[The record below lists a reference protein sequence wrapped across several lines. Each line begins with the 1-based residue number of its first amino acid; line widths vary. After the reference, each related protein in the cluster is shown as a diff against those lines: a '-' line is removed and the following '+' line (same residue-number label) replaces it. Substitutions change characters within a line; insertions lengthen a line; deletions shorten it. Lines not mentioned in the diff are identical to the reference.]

1 MCSLNLKDFSVEN
14 LETTRSTFLSKF
26 YSEIYLSR
34 IINYWGSIFTLYLTE
49 EAFRFVSLLSTFL
62 FFLLLFSFY
71 INIFLRDIYYSQDSR
86 ELRGNQMDSWWDLF
100 SLEIWILF
108 TFSLTQLSRSYWLS
122 HFKVAL
128 WGFELISNYHPS
140 ITKRTA

>member
-14 LETTRSTFLSKF
+14 LETTHSTFLSKF
-26 YSEIYLSR
+26 SSEIYLSR
-34 IINYWGSIFTLYLTE
+34 IINYWGSIFTLYLKE
-49 EAFRFVSLLSTFL
+49 EAFRFVCVPSTFL

-71 INIFLRDIYYSQDSR
+71 INIFLRDTYYSQDSR
-86 ELRGNQMDSWWDLF
+86 ELRGNQMDSRWDLF

-108 TFSLTQLSRSYWLS
+108 TFSLMQLSWSYWLS

>member
-34 IINYWGSIFTLYLTE
+34 IINYWGSVFTLYLTE
-49 EAFRFVSLLSTFL
+49 EAFRFVCLLSTFL

-140 ITKRTA
+140 ITKQTA

>member
-34 IINYWGSIFTLYLTE
+34 IINYWGSVFTLYLTE
-49 EAFRFVSLLSTFL
+49 EAFRFVCLLSTFL